1 MVAWWWKDVDPLVG
15 KETPILC
22 SVKQKPQL
30 LHLVDIMGRKK
41 PYSLYASSDFNEN
54 LKAMQNQ
61 AIEKSYDEIPG
72 LDEVDYEVLHS
83 WIFMA
88 CETSVILAAISL
100 MDTIGWPA

>member
-1 MVAWWWKDVDPLVG
+1 MDPQVG

-30 LHLVDIMGRKK
+30 RHLVDIMGRKK
-41 PYSLYASSDFNEN
+41 PYSLYVASDFNEN

-61 AIEKSYDEIPG
+61 TIENSYDEIPG
-72 LDEVDYEVLHS
+72 LGEVDYEVLRS
-83 WIFMA
+83 WIFIA

-100 MDTIGWPA
+100 MDEIGWPA